1 MKGHKEVAKLL
12 EFMGLGGEN
21 DEETDLESRE
31 KIVQEIENDLNS

>member
-21 DEETDLESRE
+21 DDEEHD
-31 KIVQEIENDLNS
+31 IEQRKKVV

>member
-21 DEETDLESRE
+21 EETDLESRE